1 MSPRRPN
8 LSPLYHMPRK
18 MKQDYFVVYS
28 RILIGGYC
36 DFQGGAGGQGM
47 GGVALEEGQ
56 SEGAPEGD
64 YGQKDRF
71 PPKMTVKTGKCC
83 KKKKQ

>member
-28 RILIGGYC
+28 RILMGSGFAVRGFLGAQRGARVSEARC
-36 DFQGGAGGQGM
+36 GAGVM
-47 GGVALEEGQ
+47 EKRVLV
-56 SEGAPEGD
+56 GAPETD
-64 YGQKDRF
+64 YGKKARNF
-71 PPKMTVKTGKCC
+71 PK
-83 KKKKQ
+83 